1 MLFDR
6 FDLNRFLAEC
16 KVNDQQDDGQYSPD
30 RHNFNPCGLI
40 VSEELNERQRAGY
53 SQNAA
58 ERGETHANDAEIGAF
73 LGISGHH
80 GGQTAV
86 GQVDCS
92 VANGCADEAEVS
104 KKTSLF
110 LDAQAVET
118 AEWYPG
124 CMLSQ
129 SNEESPPH
137 SRGKPKHSRS
147 FQLLGMEKDHIQ
159 SILQALEEEQKRKGS
174 GYVDMKRCYLEQMLI
189 MLNRIRES
197 QTRDAANC
205 HSWKQDMVN
214 AVLGQIE
221 ADIAAPF
228 DFNAFAQSQGI
239 TPAYFRSIFKS
250 IVNMSPTDYLN
261 HVRISRALE
270 LLQVTSLSIA
280 EIASRVGI
288 YDANYFSRLFKKV
301 TGYPP
306 RYFKSIPDQE

>member
-1 MLFDR
+1 MIGYQERIKVDSSDITVMQYTDQDR
-6 FDLNRFLAEC
+6 PREITSLHRHKFCEIIFVSQGCCEVFSCGEHMALLSGGIALIAAKEVHAVSLHADC
-16 KVNDQQDDGQYSPD
+16 KLYMC
-30 RHNFNPCGLI
+30 HF
-40 VSEELNERQRAGY
+40 
-53 SQNAA
+53 
-58 ERGETHANDAEIGAF
+58 
-73 LGISGHH
+73 
-80 GGQTAV
+80 
-86 GQVDCS
+86 
-92 VANGCADEAEVS
+92 DEAEVS